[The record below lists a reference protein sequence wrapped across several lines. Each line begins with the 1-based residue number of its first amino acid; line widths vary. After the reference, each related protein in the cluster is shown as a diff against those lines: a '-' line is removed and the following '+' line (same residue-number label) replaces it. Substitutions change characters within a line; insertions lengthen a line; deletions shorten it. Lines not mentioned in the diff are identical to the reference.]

1 MDTDGMIAPETEAA
15 ARETYETLAPAAG
28 EVVRTIAKEMD
39 FDSAEYQDRVSGGVV
54 ETARDA
60 IFASLLEVSVGSRNE
75 YESWCDNHDCEPVEV
90 GSETVENVVWH
101 AAPFAETVV
110 AATFQD
116 EREAAVSTLRRQ
128 AYGRIYSDLLTD
140 DA

>member
-15 ARETYETLAPAAG
+15 ARETYEELAPAAG
-28 EVVRTIAKEMD
+28 EVVRAIAKDMA
-39 FDSAEYQDRVSGGVV
+39 FDTEEYDNRVGGGVV
-54 ETARDA
+54 DTARDA

-75 YESWCDNHDCEPVEV
+75 YESWCDEHECEPVEV
-90 GSETVENVVWH
+90 GSENVEKVVWH

-128 AYGRIYSDLLTD
+128 AFGRIYTDLLND
-140 DA
+140 DE